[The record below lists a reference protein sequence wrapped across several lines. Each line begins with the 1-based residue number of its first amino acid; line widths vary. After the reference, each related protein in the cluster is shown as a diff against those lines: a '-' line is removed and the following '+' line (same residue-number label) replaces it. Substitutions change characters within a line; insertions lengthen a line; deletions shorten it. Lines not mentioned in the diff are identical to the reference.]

1 MAALV
6 LKQWSV
12 KNIVVDKAG
21 NYIVITG
28 REGGLIAW
36 ILALLGIDPTTSI
49 KVSMKRVE
57 FKQSSLAGTS
67 NRMIPLQGVCS
78 TYYGY
83 HKPWKEALGIFIVLA
98 FLFGSIGEAAHSS
111 STTIFGTLIS
121 IAIALAYYFLNRT
134 LTLGFV
140 ENSGVISG
148 INFKRSIIENI
159 DVNEEQARYVCE
171 LTQAL
176 IEKVKNRI

>member
-1 MAALV
+1 MGALV
-6 LKQWSV
+6 LKKWSA
-12 KNIVVDKAG
+12 KNEFVDQEG
-21 NYIVITG
+21 NYILIIG

-36 ILALLGIDPTTSI
+36 IMALVGIDPTTTI

-83 HKPWKEALGIFIVLA
+83 HKPWKEALGIFIVVA
-98 FLFGSIGEAAHSS
+98 FLFGSVGEAAHSS
-111 STTIFGTLIS
+111 GTTFFGIIIS
-121 IAIALAYYFLNRT
+121 IGIAVVYYYLNRT

-140 ENSGVISG
+140 DNSGVISG
-148 INFKRSIIENI
+148 IKFKRSVIENV

-171 LTQAL
+171 VTQAL
-176 IEKVKNRI
+176 IEKVLNVK

>member
-6 LKQWSV
+6 LKKWSA
-12 KNIVVDKAG
+12 KNESVDQAG
-21 NYIVITG
+21 NYILITG
-28 REGGLIAW
+28 RESGLIAW
-36 ILALLGIDPTTSI
+36 VLALVGIDPTTTI

-57 FKQSSLAGTS
+57 FLQSSLAGTS

-83 HKPWKEALGIFIVLA
+83 HKPWKESLGMLVVLA
-98 FLFGSIGEAAHSS
+98 FLFSSFGSAVNSS
-111 STTIFGTLIS
+111 GVTVFGILVA
-121 IAIALAYYFLNRT
+121 IAIALAYYYLNRT

-148 INFKRSIIENI
+148 IKFKRSVIENV

-171 LTQAL
+171 LTQEL
-176 IEKVKNRI
+176 IEKVLNGK